1 MRSLIVVTLF
11 MMLFLAFSARNQNLR
26 SMDEP
31 VLVHSGEDAETRIK
45 RLEAEKAEVAYLHWQ
60 KRCECLSGVYGENHK
75 DLKEAEF
82 KRELA
87 RLDLEIAKIRS
98 E

>member
-1 MRSLIVVTLF
+1 
-11 MMLFLAFSARNQNLR
+11 MLFLAFSARNQNLR
-26 SMDEP
+26 LDEP
-31 VLVHSGEDAETRIK
+31 TLVHSREDAGTRAK
-45 RLEAEKAEVAYLHWQ
+45 RLEAEKAEVVYSHWLR
-60 KRCECLSGVYGENHK
+60 RCECLSGAHGENHK
-75 DLKEAEF
+75 DLKDAEL